1 MIDEIRNTAKLVKAI
16 LEAHP
21 ITRGSD
27 EYLYY
32 EVCAAKLEQQGLRIM
47 DFKLQD
53 ALLHRKMFDIPKFET
68 VRRARQ
74 KLQADHPELASCT
87 IVAEF
92 RADRE
97 QAFREWARE

>member
-1 MIDEIRNTAKLVKAI
+1 MIDDIRNTAKLVKAV

-21 ITRGSD
+21 ITRESD

-32 EVCAAKLEQQGLRIM
+32 EVCAERLKQQGADIKTFSLAN
-47 DFKLQD
+47 
-53 ALLHRKMFDIPKFET
+53 ALLHRKLFDIPKFET
-68 VRRARQ
+68 VRRTRQ
-74 KLQADHPELASCT
+74 KLQADHPELSSCT

>member
-1 MIDEIRNTAKLVKAI
+1 MIDDIRNTAKLVKAV
-16 LEAHP
+16 LEEHP

-32 EVCAAKLEQQGLRIM
+32 EVCAARLKQQGEDIKTFRLAN
-47 DFKLQD
+47 
-53 ALLHRKMFDIPKFET
+53 ALLHRKLFDIPKFET